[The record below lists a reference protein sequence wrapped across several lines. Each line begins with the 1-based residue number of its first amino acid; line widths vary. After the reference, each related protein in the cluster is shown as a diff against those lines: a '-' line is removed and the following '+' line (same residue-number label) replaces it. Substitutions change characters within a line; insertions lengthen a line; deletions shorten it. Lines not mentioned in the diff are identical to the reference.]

1 MSVLSL
7 TPVVFQTVFTWIFLF
22 ILVCSIPTVNAS
34 IYPTQPVAVT
44 VYKVAEPAVLNWRST
59 LKEAKEMRRFKV
71 ELFAGNHTY
80 IGTLARNVQTQSQT
94 YTVYLSPWLRYKG
107 SDYTM
112 RWISE
117 YDPKNIVY
125 TADFRIAGIPD
136 LLSSLPISYDA
147 SPYSDTSAETATAAL
162 QTTATQSEAGGSSSY
177 SSTVA
182 SPPGS
187 TVYAGPLDTTSGD
200 SHPYSAAHSRRFDAR
215 LLFVL
220 WPAIVGFS
228 MAL

>member
-1 MSVLSL
+1 MSILFV
-7 TPVVFQTVFTWIFLF
+7 TPVVLQTVFMWIFLYVF
-22 ILVCSIPTVNAS
+22 VCSLPTTNAS
-34 IYPTQPVAVT
+34 IYPTQPVAAT
-44 VYKVAEPAVLNWRST
+44 IYKVAEPAVLNWHST
-59 LKEAKEMRRFKV
+59 VKDAREMGRFKV

-80 IGTLARNVQTQSQT
+80 VGTLARDVPTQSQT
-94 YTVYLSPWLRYKG
+94 YTVYLSPWLRYSG

-125 TADFRIAGIPD
+125 TADFTITGIPD

-147 SPYSDTSAETATAAL
+147 FPYSDTSAEMATAT
-162 QTTATQSEAGGSSSY
+162 SEASGSSSY
-177 SSTVA
+177 SSTMV